1 MPLVSHNRRSRIGIA
16 GMILASGAI
25 VSQRLCGVCLNDV
38 CRLVRGETKSDARA
52 SSAPFVS
59 ALPTMGV
66 TQPLDILAIIQQ
78 AIKERREQ

>member
-1 MPLVSHNRRSRIGIA
+1 VA
-16 GMILASGAI
+16 WA
-25 VSQRLCGVCLNDV
+25 VGV
-38 CRLVRGETKSDARA
+38 ARA
-52 SSAPFVS
+52 VS